1 MAEDEGT
8 LTGHVK
14 ALARAATNTYLATS
28 RRLAK
33 DTLFSTLEDF
43 TRASISQKRL
53 VVVGCTGSGKSTLLN
68 VLSGWR
74 FVQSVKPPF
83 DFCWLP
89 KETPP
94 SDSTDAA
101 AETET
106 ASDEGAAAGEG
117 SSAAA
122 GDSPPAPPKPLF
134 ESGAAADSVTK
145 CASFANIEWR
155 GDPNRL
161 LTVVDTPGHDD
172 PSGSDLDSKECRE
185 ALGALA
191 ADLHNKLKALGHVH
205 AILVLHND
213 VASNRLNPAT
223 YQVSPSRAPAEL
235 GDGCARGVSE

>member
-1 MAEDEGT
+1 MKYRE
-8 LTGHVK
+8 
-14 ALARAATNTYLATS
+14 RAPTPSA
-28 RRLAK
+28 
-33 DTLFSTLEDF
+33 
-43 TRASISQKRL
+43 
-53 VVVGCTGSGKSTLLN
+53 
-68 VLSGWR
+68 
-74 FVQSVKPPF
+74 
-83 DFCWLP
+83 
-89 KETPP
+89 PP
-94 SDSTDAA
+94 SASHSAGARLSSSGSSKISSGGALDDAA
-101 AETET
+101 PSAPL
-106 ASDEGAAAGEG
+106 GCEG

-235 GDGCARGVSE
+235 GDGGARGVSE